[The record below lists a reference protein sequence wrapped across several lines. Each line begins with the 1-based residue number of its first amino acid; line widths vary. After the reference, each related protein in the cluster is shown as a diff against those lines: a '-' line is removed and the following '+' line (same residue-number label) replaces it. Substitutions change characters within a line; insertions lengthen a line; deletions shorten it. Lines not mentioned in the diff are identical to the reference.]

1 MPQLF
6 FSSLVD
12 IFFRDKI
19 FEFCVKNGLTA
30 DVCVPQFFE
39 NTKGF
44 DSSICWNEDVQE
56 YFRKLKSGEE
66 NVITLE
72 SLKEKPFYPEEAKVS
87 EFTLEIIQKPLS
99 EIERLLRDGMIY
111 VEFKYAWHSLL
122 PRWLRFH
129 KDKDLQRVEDCLKHG
144 ANPSNRGGAG
154 VTALMLTCKK
164 LNYLF
169 EDSPAAEQVMS
180 LLLDHGAEVNQQD
193 FYGRTALHY
202 AFEFRYDTEERLAR
216 KQRAIE
222 ILIQH
227 NADIYLKDSSG
238 LSAFDMAKREGHESW
253 LRTDEASLTVR
264 TCSKKGKTSC
274 SIR

>member
-6 FSSLVD
+6 FSFLVHS
-12 IFFRDKI
+12 FFHDKI

-122 PRWLRFH
+122 PGYFQFPVDR
-129 KDKDLQRVEDCLKHG
+129 KLQRVEKCLKHG
-144 ANPSNRGGAG
+144 ATPSNRGCAG
-154 VTALMLTCKK
+154 LTALMLTCKN
-164 LNYLF
+164 LRDRSG
-169 EDSPAAEQVMS
+169 DSTAVEHVVS
-180 LLLDHGAEVNQQD
+180 LLMEHRAEVNQQD

-202 AFEFRYDTEERLAR
+202 AIKSEYDTEARLAR
-216 KQRAIE
+216 KQRVVQ

-227 NADIYLKDSSG
+227 NVDIYLKDSSG
-238 LSAFDMAKREGHESW
+238 ISAIDMAKREGHESW
-253 LRTDEASLTVR
+253 LRTDEASLTG
-264 TCSKKGKTSC
+264 TCSKKGKHTVQ
-274 SIR
+274 